1 MENAQEQQELIAQA
15 IKSIGLDQP
24 RMLQERKDFLEFG
37 SVDIERLRKLA
48 PIIEKHADPIIDN
61 LYDHFVK
68 FGETGR
74 LLPNEAFIRRLKA
87 TQKAYFMGVLRGT
100 YDYSYVE
107 ERVKIGLT
115 HVRVDLKPTWY
126 LGAYNLYLRLVTA
139 KLFEEFK
146 SNARTKKKNGSTK
159 SSNTENGSSKDEADL
174 LTSLQSFMKIMF
186 FDMGLAIDSYIGRLM
201 TQLEDE
207 RRKVQAE
214 RDELARRIEQMLEAS
229 LAIAEGN
236 LTRDI
241 TVEKD
246 DVVGKLGNA
255 FNKMVGGLR
264 DIVTQIRES
273 SEQLTS
279 SSTEIASTAEQ
290 SAKNN
295 DASVTSVEE
304 TTSTIHELSANI
316 QNVAKNTQAQSSTV
330 TQTSAAIEQMVTSIQ
345 RVADRGKKLVEIAQ
359 KSTEA
364 VGKGRESVEK
374 SAGGM
379 EQISQSITKAAETI
393 AALGVRSEDIGK
405 IVEVIDDIAEQTN
418 LLALNAAIEAAR
430 AGEQGMGFAVVAE
443 EVRKLAERSAKST
456 KEISELITSI
466 QKESGESVKQ
476 MEKSTAIVKQ
486 GIDLSLEVK
495 AALGRIEEAVTEA
508 AKYSQEIGAATQE
521 QSSNSDQI
529 GKAVNKLNEITKEIG
544 SATEEQAS
552 GAEQV
557 VKAMEKM
564 REMMRQNASASTEL
578 ASSADQLSGQAEQMQ
593 QLAAKFVLNGQGEEK
608 VAAHAPRLHRPEK
621 PEMRGNGKTDGKEKH
636 AMALS
641 SAKGAKSFTHRQNG
655 E

>member
-1 MENAQEQQELIAQA
+1 MENTQEQQETLTQA
-15 IKSIGLDQP
+15 MKSMGLDQS
-24 RMLQERKDFLEFG
+24 RLVQERKDFLEFG
-37 SVDIERLRKLA
+37 NADIERIRTLA
-48 PIIEKHADPIIDN
+48 PFVEKHADQIVDV

-74 LLPNEAFIRRLKA
+74 LLPNEAFIRRLKG
-87 TQKAYFMGVLRGT
+87 TQKAYFLGVLRGT

-146 SNARTKKKNGSTK
+146 AAAKSKKKNGAAK
-159 SSNTENGSSKDEADL
+159 SSRAENGSSDWDENL

-201 TQLEDE
+201 TQLEEE

-214 RDELARRIEQMLEAS
+214 RDELAGRIEQMLEVS
-229 LAIAEGN
+229 LAIAGGD

-264 DIVTQIRES
+264 EIVSQIRDS
-273 SEQLTS
+273 SGQLGS
-279 SSTEIASTAEQ
+279 ASNEIASTAEQ

-316 QNVAKNTQAQSSTV
+316 QNVAKNTQAQSATV

-359 KSTEA
+359 KSTQA
-364 VGKGRESVEK
+364 VGMGRESVAK

-466 QKESGESVKQ
+466 QKESSESVKQ

-486 GIDLSLEVK
+486 GIELSQEVK
-495 AALGRIEEAVTEA
+495 AALERIEEAVTEA
-508 AKYSQEIGAATQE
+508 ATYSQEIGAATQE
-521 QSSNSDQI
+521 QSSSGEQI
-529 GKAVNKLNEITKEIG
+529 GKSVDRLNEITKEIS

-564 REMMRQNASASTEL
+564 RGMMRENATASTEL
-578 ASSADQLSGQAEQMQ
+578 AGSADQLSGQAEQMQ
-593 QLAAKFVLNGQGEEK
+593 QLVAKFVVNGGEEGEH
-608 VAAHAPRLHRPEK
+608 VRAHAPKPQKPEK
-621 PEMRGNGKTDGKEKH
+621 SGNGKTDGREKH
-636 AMALS
+636 AMALT
-641 SAKGAKSFTHRQNG
+641 AVKGGKSFAQR
-655 E
+655 

>member
-1 MENAQEQQELIAQA
+1 MENTHEQQETLTQA
-15 IKSIGLDQP
+15 MKAMGLDQQ
-24 RMLQERKDFLEFG
+24 RSIQERKDFLEFG
-37 SVDIERLRKLA
+37 SVDIERLRKMA
-48 PIIEKHADPIIDN
+48 PFIEKHADPIVDA
-61 LYDHFVK
+61 LYEHFVK

-87 TQKAYFMGVLRGT
+87 TQKAYFLGVLRGT
-100 YDYSYVE
+100 YDYAYVE

-146 SNARTKKKNGSTK
+146 ASARSKKNSGASK
-159 SSNTENGSSKDEADL
+159 SSKSDNGSSKWDENL
-174 LTSLQSFMKIMF
+174 LVSLQSFMKIMF

-201 TQLEDE
+201 SQLEDE
-207 RRKVQAE
+207 RRKVQTE
-214 RDELARRIEQMLEAS
+214 RDDLARRIEQMLEAS
-229 LAIAEGN
+229 LAIAEGD
-236 LTRDI
+236 LTRDV

-264 DIVTQIRES
+264 EIVSQIREGS
-273 SEQLTS
+273 NQLTS
-279 SSTEIASTAEQ
+279 ASTEIASTAEQ

-330 TQTSAAIEQMVTSIQ
+330 TQTSAAIEQMVASIQ

-359 KSTEA
+359 KSTQA
-364 VGKGRESVEK
+364 VGMGQESVTK
-374 SAGGM
+374 AAGGM
-379 EQISQSITKAAETI
+379 EQIRQSITKAAETI

-486 GIDLSLEVK
+486 GIELSQEVK
-495 AALGRIEEAVTEA
+495 AALGRIDEAVTEA

-521 QSSNSDQI
+521 QSSNSEQI
-529 GKAVNKLNEITKEIG
+529 GKAVNRLTEITKEIS

-578 ASSADQLSGQAEQMQ
+578 ASSADQLSGQSEQMQ
-593 QLAAKFVLNGQGEEK
+593 QMVARFVVNGHGEDK
-608 VAAHAPRLHRPEK
+608 VATHTPRSHK
-621 PEMRGNGKTDGKEKH
+621 PEMVEKSGNGKTEGREKH

-641 SAKGAKSFTHRQNG
+641 GVKNAKGFTHRQNG